1 VVLPRWL
8 ARANKVGLN
17 RVVKHVAPWLPTLG
31 LVVHRGRKSGRRYET
46 PVMVF
51 RDGDRFL
58 IALTYGDQTEWIKNV
73 VAAGGCEL
81 RTGGR
86 SYAMGAPRVYRDES
100 RSGIRPFERQVL
112 RLIGAS
118 DFLSLTI
125 TNAATNAAR

>member
-1 VVLPRWL
+1 M

-58 IALTYGDQTEWIKNV
+58 IALTYGGDRTEWVKNV

-81 RTGGR
+81 RTVGR
-86 SYAMGAPRVYRDES
+86 VYQTGAPRPYRDES
-100 RSGIRPFERQVL
+100 RSGIRPLERRVL
-112 RLIGAS
+112 GLIGSS
-118 DFLSLTI
+118 DFLSLTVV
-125 TNAATNAAR
+125 

>member
-1 VVLPRWL
+1 MALPRWL

-17 RVVKHVAPWLPTLG
+17 RVTKQLAPWAPTLG

-51 RDGDRFL
+51 RDGDTFL
-58 IALTYGDQTEWIKNV
+58 IALTYGGDRTEWVKNV

-86 SYAMGAPRVYRDES
+86 SYPMGAPRVYRDES
-100 RSGIRPFERQVL
+100 RSGIRPLERRVL
-112 RLIGAS
+112 RLLDVS

-125 TNAATNAAR
+125 SDSAR

>member
-8 ARANKVGLN
+8 ARANKAGLN
-17 RVVKHVAPWLPTLG
+17 RVVKHAAPWLPTLG

-46 PVMVF
+46 PIMVF
-51 RDGDRFL
+51 RDGDKFL
-58 IALTYGDQTEWIKNV
+58 VALTYGGEHTEWVKNV

-86 SYAMGAPRVYRDES
+86 VYQMSTPRVYRDES
-100 RSGIRPFERQVL
+100 RAGIRPVERQAL
-112 RLIGAS
+112 RLLGVS

-125 TNAATNAAR
+125 ASPR